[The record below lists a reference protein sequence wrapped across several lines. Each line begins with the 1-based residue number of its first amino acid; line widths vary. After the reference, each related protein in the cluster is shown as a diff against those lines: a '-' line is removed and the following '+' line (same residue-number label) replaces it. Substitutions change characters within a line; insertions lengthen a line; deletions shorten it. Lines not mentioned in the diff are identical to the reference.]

1 MLFIKPAQ
9 VAQMIPIWSNWHTVS
24 QMEKDTINEL
34 DLNNR
39 AVESLVIEIKYVLLL
54 INSCE
59 NLIKYLKTEKLNT
72 VYYSELLCPPNLLNI
87 LEQSVKNL
95 KDQIVK
101 LRAKEELNQ
110 AIMEYI
116 TTFMKDNNSFNNRI
130 KRKKGLEQIGF
141 LEQTIIDSF
150 TLKSKVSAKD
160 KVSLPEKHVKQKRQT
175 VKNPDEKTD
184 LEVINKLIQQIAFQK
199 TINDIQKNLS
209 TLVFFRYKN
218 GIKKNR
224 ETVKISELLEE
235 VSKSTE
241 TRFQK
246 LSNILK
252 NEQQNIKKLLI
263 QGDFNEFVL
272 TQDFQLWF
280 TEWLITNDIQTF
292 SLSGKE
298 SFISLL
304 FILHKLYNEMNE
316 DVKNLGKTGYNK
328 TPFSR
333 NSAEVVKALENALLF
348 LNPIINDCFLL
359 TTFLQFDD
367 MADNLT
373 VKKVQGI
380 LLEAK
385 EDL

>member
-1 MLFIKPAQ
+1 M
-9 VAQMIPIWSNWHTVS
+9 
-24 QMEKDTINEL
+24 
-34 DLNNR
+34 R
-39 AVESLVIEIKYVLLL
+39 
-54 INSCE
+54 